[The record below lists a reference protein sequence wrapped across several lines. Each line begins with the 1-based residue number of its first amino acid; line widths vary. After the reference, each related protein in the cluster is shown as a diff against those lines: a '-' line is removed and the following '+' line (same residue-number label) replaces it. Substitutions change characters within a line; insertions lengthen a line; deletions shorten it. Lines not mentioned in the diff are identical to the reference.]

1 MGRLSRSMAAA
12 QFHGGFGVLEGA
24 TTSCSGLNASI
35 DATIA
40 PSYNYFTVNRNRDT
54 NNDRST
60 PDFIDSLTAK
70 LRELHIYSP
79 QKNRADRS
87 LLHLVRPRLPQLT
100 IDTKT
105 VPTLSHIREDAQYC
119 TTSSTVTTSAQG
131 PLSGELPHET
141 ERDEGIPSS
150 AETTASSTV
159 PFRQAPDLIFEA
171 SEPSF
176 PSRVF
181 HAADLSNHSLVT
193 DTDFLTSIARHQAG
207 QYDYVLSVLDPDS
220 TAKRDNLPKRRGGLT
235 VDFGC
240 NVLVQADRTWGGIC
254 NQSKPANAYKLLA
267 TPLVTEDVAQDT
279 SQLSRE
285 TDDMAVTETV
295 VRSASPT
302 PFGEAAMN
310 SPTYSALSVSVVER
324 GNDKESSLDYVE
336 DPKDRVISISTD
348 MSSEPVVEAPRTPSR
363 SVSSGSRSR
372 IEDSVE
378 AIDRLEEELEA
389 VNIAAR
395 LATPSKS
402 SRNRSKTDDSA
413 NTATTVATSSTTIK
427 RTASTLKRTQ
437 STGAGAKP
445 APRGRAAERKTASTV
460 NSDATKASPGK
471 GLTRKSTATRPTS
484 LLPPKPP
491 SKSTKAPTKP
501 SFELP
506 GEAVARR
513 IKEQRDAR
521 LAQQAEKAAPQTPQ
535 RTRSLKVPTRPNFEL
550 PGEAISQ
557 RKRAEREAR
566 LKAQEEEERKRR
578 EFKARPIKA
587 KLGSAAYPR
596 ETLTSRARQNK
607 GSEASIVQ
615 VEESPSKRTSML
627 GIPHTLVR
635 ASPTRSPQ
643 TRGRG
648 TSQTAAANQASRAT
662 STSTGSMSGKRS
674 TLSDE
679 DLEQQRLKGRE
690 IFQRDNCYIEDKE
703 RERREREWNAKM
715 AREQAAERSRQA
727 SREWAEKQKRK
738 QLAAVAAMAGQA
750 A

>member
-193 DTDFLTSIARHQAG
+193 DTDFLTSIARHQA
-207 QYDYVLSVLDPDS
+207 
-220 TAKRDNLPKRRGGLT
+220 
-235 VDFGC
+235 
-240 NVLVQADRTWGGIC
+240 
-254 NQSKPANAYKLLA
+254 A